1 MNKFI
6 RKQLL
11 RIVSR
16 CSFMFNN
23 NEELHLKILFYLHM
37 GRKLDLKNP
46 KTLNEKMQWLKLYDR
61 RPEYKCM
68 VNKITAKDYAVKML
82 GSEYVV
88 PLLGVWDKPEDI
100 DFDSLPDKFVLK
112 TNHSGGNT
120 GVIVCKDKS
129 KLNKQDAINK
139 LNKSLRS
146 DISVSL
152 REWVYEGM
160 KKQVFAEV
168 LLESSTGD
176 IDDYKFYCFDG
187 YADAVLVCIDRQ
199 IGEPKFYFFDENWQ
213 LKRHNKR
220 GKEAPA
226 DFTLPRPENLDEMF
240 RIARLLSKGIP
251 HLRVDL
257 YNVDGKI
264 YFGETTFFTASG
276 FDANR
281 LPEADLYFGNLTK
294 LPEKRK

>member
-11 RIVSR
+11 RIVTR
-16 CSFMFNN
+16 CYFLFGDTPF
-23 NEELHLKILFYLHM
+23 HLKVLYYLRM
-37 GRKLDLKNP
+37 GKILDLKNP

-61 RPEYKCM
+61 KPEYTYM
-68 VNKITAKDYAVKML
+68 VDKITAKDYAAKIL
-82 GSEYVV
+82 GKEYIV

-100 DFDSLPDKFVLK
+100 DFNSLPDKFVLK

-120 GVIVCKDKS
+120 GVVICKDKS
-129 KLNKQDAINK
+129 RLNITGTIKK
-139 LNKSLRS
+139 MKKSLKS
-146 DISVSL
+146 DIYKSL
-152 REWVYEGM
+152 GEWVYKDV
-160 KKQVFAEV
+160 KKKVFAEQ
-168 LLESSTGD
+168 LLESSTGE
-176 IDDYKFYCFDG
+176 IEDYKFYCFDG
-187 YADAVLVCIDRQ
+187 YVDAVLVCVDRQ
-199 IGEPKFYFFDENWQ
+199 VGDPKFYFFDEKWQ
-213 LKRHNKR
+213 LKRYNKR

-226 DFTLPRPENLDEMF
+226 DFTLPKPMNLEKMF
-240 RIARLLSKGIP
+240 EIAKQLSKGIP

-281 LPEADLYFGNLTK
+281 LPEADLYFGDLVK
-294 LPEKRK
+294 LPKR

>member
-11 RIVSR
+11 RVVSR
-16 CSFMFNN
+16 CSYLFNN
-23 NEELHLKILFYLHM
+23 NEELHLKILYYLHM
-37 GRKLDLKNP
+37 GKKLDLKNP

-61 RPEYKCM
+61 RPEYKYM
-68 VNKITAKDYAVKML
+68 VDKITAKDYATKML

-129 KLNKQDAINK
+129 KLNKQDVIKK
-139 LNKSLRS
+139 LNKSLKS

-152 REWVYEGM
+152 REWVYKSM
-160 KKQVFAEV
+160 KKQVFAEE
-168 LLESSTGD
+168 LLESSTGE

-187 YADAVLVCIDRQ
+187 YADAVLVCVDRQ

-226 DFTLPRPENLDEMF
+226 DFTLPRPENLNEMF

>member
-160 KKQVFAEV
+160 KKQVFAEA

>member
-68 VNKITAKDYAVKML
+68 VNKITAKDYAAKML

-160 KKQVFAEV
+160 KKQVFAEA

-213 LKRHNKR
+213 LKRYNKR
-220 GKEAPA
+220 GKEAPV
-226 DFTLPRPENLDEMF
+226 DFTLPRPENLDDMF

>member
-68 VNKITAKDYAVKML
+68 VNKITAKDYAAKML

-160 KKQVFAEV
+160 KKQVFAEA

-294 LPEKRK
+294 LPGKRK

>member
-160 KKQVFAEV
+160 KKQVFAEA

-213 LKRHNKR
+213 LKRYNNR
-220 GKEAPA
+220 GKEAPV
-226 DFTLPRPENLDEMF
+226 DFTLPRPENLDDMF
-240 RIARLLSKGIP
+240 IIARLLSKGIP

>member
-61 RPEYKCM
+61 CPEYKCM

-160 KKQVFAEV
+160 KKQVFAEA

-226 DFTLPRPENLDEMF
+226 DFTLPRPKNLDEMF

>member
-11 RIVSR
+11 RIVLR
-16 CSFMFNN
+16 CGSLFNN
-23 NEELHLKILFYLHM
+23 NEELHLKVLFYLHM
-37 GRKLDLKNP
+37 GKKLDLKNP
-46 KTLNEKMQWLKLYDR
+46 KTLNEKMQWLKLYDH
-61 RPEYKCM
+61 RPEYKYM
-68 VNKITAKDYAVKML
+68 VNKITAKDYATKML

-129 KLNKQDAINK
+129 KLNKQDAIKK
-139 LNKSLRS
+139 LNRSLKS

-160 KKQVFAEV
+160 KKQVFAEA
-168 LLESSTGD
+168 LLESTTGD

-199 IGEPKFYFFDENWQ
+199 IGESKFYFFDENWQ
-213 LKRHNKR
+213 LKRYNKR
-220 GKEAPA
+220 GKEAPT
-226 DFTLPRPENLDEMF
+226 DFTLPRPDNLEDMF

>member
-1 MNKFI
+1 
-6 RKQLL
+6 
-11 RIVSR
+11 
-16 CSFMFNN
+16 MFNH
-23 NEELHLKILFYLHM
+23 NEELHLKVLFYLHM
-37 GRKLDLKNP
+37 GRKLDLENP

-61 RPEYKCM
+61 KPEYTYM
-68 VNKITAKDYAVKML
+68 VDKITAKDYVANKI

-88 PLLGVWDKPEDI
+88 PLLGVWDRPEDI
-100 DFDSLPDKFVLK
+100 DFDSLPNKFVLK

-129 KLNKQDAINK
+129 QLNKQETIDK
-139 LNKSLRS
+139 LNLSLKS
-146 DISVSL
+146 DIYTSF
-152 REWVYEGM
+152 REWPYKNI
-160 KKQVFAEV
+160 KKKVFAEQ

-187 YADAVLVCIDRQ
+187 YAEAVLVCIDRQ

-220 GKEAPA
+220 GKDAPA
-226 DFTLPRPENLDEMF
+226 NFTLPRPQNLDEMF
-240 RIARLLSKGIP
+240 KIARILSKGIP

-281 LPEADLYFGNLTK
+281 LPEADLYFGSLTK
-294 LPEKRK
+294 LQ

>member
-16 CSFMFNN
+16 CHFLFGDTP
-23 NEELHLKILFYLHM
+23 LHLKVLYYLHM
-37 GRKLDLKNP
+37 GKRLNLKNP

-61 RPEYKCM
+61 KSEYTYM
-68 VNKITAKDYAVKML
+68 VDKITAKDYAANKL
-82 GSEYVV
+82 GKEYVV

-100 DFDSLPDKFVLK
+100 DFDSLPNKFVLK

-120 GVIVCKDKS
+120 GVVICKDKS
-129 KLNKQDAINK
+129 QLNITDTIKKLKKSIKSDIY
-139 LNKSLRS
+139 KSLG
-146 DISVSL
+146 
-152 REWVYEGM
+152 EWVYKDIE
-160 KKQVFAEV
+160 KKIFAEQ
-168 LLESSTGD
+168 LLESSTGE
-176 IDDYKFYCFDG
+176 IEDYKFYCFDG
-187 YADAVLVCIDRQ
+187 YVDAVLVCVDRQ
-199 IGEPKFYFFDENWQ
+199 IGDAKFYFFDENWQ
-213 LKRHNKR
+213 LKRYNKR
-220 GKEAPA
+220 GKEAPI
-226 DFTLPRPENLDEMF
+226 DFTLPKPKNLEKMFEM
-240 RIARLLSKGIP
+240 AKLLSKGIP

-281 LPEADLYFGNLTK
+281 LPEADLYFGDLVK
-294 LPEKRK
+294 LPQK

>member
-11 RIVSR
+11 RIVLR
-16 CSFMFNN
+16 CSSLFNN
-23 NEELHLKILFYLHM
+23 NEELHLKILYYLHM
-37 GRKLDLKNP
+37 GKKLDLKNP

-61 RPEYKCM
+61 RPEYKYM
-68 VNKITAKDYAVKML
+68 VDKITAKDYATKML
-82 GSEYVV
+82 GSQYVV

-139 LNKSLRS
+139 LNKSLKS

-160 KKQVFAEV
+160 KKQVFAEE
-168 LLESSTGD
+168 LLESSTGE

-281 LPEADLYFGNLTK
+281 LPEADLYFGNLVK
-294 LPEKRK
+294 LPKK

>member
-6 RKQLL
+6 RKQLI

-16 CSFMFNN
+16 CSFMFDN
-23 NEELHLKILFYLHM
+23 NEELHLKILYYLYM
-37 GRKLDLKNP
+37 GKKLDLKNP

-61 RPEYKCM
+61 KPEYTYM
-68 VNKITAKDYAVKML
+68 VDKITAKDYAAKKL
-82 GSEYVV
+82 GNEYVV
-88 PLLGVWDKPEDI
+88 PLLGVWEKPEDI

-129 KLNKQDAINK
+129 KFDKNDAIK
-139 LNKSLRS
+139 KMNKSLSTDLFR
-146 DISVSL
+146 L
-152 REWVYEGM
+152 NREWVYRDI
-160 KKQVFAEV
+160 KKQVFAEE
-168 LLESSTGD
+168 LLETSTGD

-187 YADAVLVCIDRQ
+187 YVDAVLVCVDRQ
-199 IGEPKFYFFDENWQ
+199 IGDPKFYFFNENWE
-213 LKRHNKR
+213 LKRYNKR
-220 GKEAPA
+220 GKEAPEN
-226 DFTLPRPENLDEMF
+226 FTLPKPNNLAKMF
-240 RIARLLSKGIP
+240 EIARTLSKGIP

-264 YFGETTFFTASG
+264 YFGETTFFSNAG

-281 LPEADLYFGNLTK
+281 LPEADLYFGDLTK
-294 LPEKRK
+294 LPNN

>member
-1 MNKFI
+1 
-6 RKQLL
+6 
-11 RIVSR
+11 
-16 CSFMFNN
+16 
-23 NEELHLKILFYLHM
+23 
-37 GRKLDLKNP
+37 
-46 KTLNEKMQWLKLYDR
+46 
-61 RPEYKCM
+61 M
-68 VNKITAKDYAVKML
+68 VDKITAKDYATKML

-129 KLNKQDAINK
+129 KLNKQDVIKK
-139 LNKSLRS
+139 LNKSLKT

-152 REWVYEGM
+152 REWVYKDM
-160 KKQVFAEV
+160 KKQVFAEE
-168 LLESSTGD
+168 LLESSTGE

-187 YADAVLVCIDRQ
+187 YADAVLVCVDRQ

-213 LKRHNKR
+213 LKRYNKR
-220 GKEAPA
+220 GKEAPI

-264 YFGETTFFTASG
+264 YFGETTFFTTSG

-294 LPEKRK
+294 MPEKRK